1 MNFYFLFIFSHREF
15 YLLRTSYGRK
25 RRLSIIY
32 NYINMKNYLPT
43 FSRTAYQD
51 KVFNEFSKL
60 GKQYVWRKEKKKTKI
75 KMELIIIIIAFLF
88 YLNNIFILGSVS
100 NMLIYISHSIIQFL
114 KLLMHIVWSNY
125 YSILI
130 VFLYFEY
137 KIEWQILYD
146 ENIEILEETSKQ
158 LHWLNQFENQQ
169 HGIQLQYLKKWVI
182 ISFLNGYEVLSLLQ
196 LRQFPKSK

>member
-1 MNFYFLFIFSHREF
+1 
-15 YLLRTSYGRK
+15 
-25 RRLSIIY
+25 
-32 NYINMKNYLPT
+32 
-43 FSRTAYQD
+43 
-51 KVFNEFSKL
+51 
-60 GKQYVWRKEKKKTKI
+60 
-75 KMELIIIIIAFLF
+75 
-88 YLNNIFILGSVS
+88 
-100 NMLIYISHSIIQFL
+100 MLIYISHSIIQFL

-182 ISFLNGYEVLSLLQ
+182 LSFLNGYEVLSLLQ